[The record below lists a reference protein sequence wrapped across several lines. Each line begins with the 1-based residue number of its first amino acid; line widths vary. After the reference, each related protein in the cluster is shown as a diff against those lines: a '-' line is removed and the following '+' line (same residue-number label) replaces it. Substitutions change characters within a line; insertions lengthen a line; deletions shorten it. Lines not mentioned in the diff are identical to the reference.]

1 MHLRER
7 ITGVPAE
14 IEEADAADPCEAGE
28 AARRTLALRIAHRN
42 RLRAE
47 RLARL
52 HADGPPAAAAE
63 RTAASAPSEA
73 AASVPKP
80 ATIGARAAPASR
92 PLPARRTAQPPEP
105 SRAAAPLSEEDEEEA
120 ALEEFLRALSASA
133 PPPAAGA
140 SPAAAAA
147 KAPASEPAAVL
158 RFQRPPESGAPGP
171 NAGLMGMTEP
181 RAAPICDLHRLEG
194 AGPGLIWALQRA
206 GIACLAE
213 LAALEARDLS
223 ARLGALGGLIPAQDW
238 IEAARREIPA
248 RG

>member
-1 MHLRER
+1 M
-7 ITGVPAE
+7 PAG
-14 IEEADAADPCEAGE
+14 IEETDAADPCEAGE
-28 AARRTLALRIAHRN
+28 VARRTLALRIAHRN

-52 HADGPPAAAAE
+52 HADGPPAAAAG
-63 RTAASAPSEA
+63 RTAASTPPEA
-73 AASVPKP
+73 ASSVPKP
-80 ATIGARAAPASR
+80 ATIGRAAPASQPR
-92 PLPARRTAQPPEP
+92 PVASPPEP

-133 PPPAAGA
+133 PPAAGA
-140 SPAAAAA
+140 
-147 KAPASEPAAVL
+147 APAPAVSKASAAEPAAVL
-158 RFQRPPESGAPGP
+158 RFQRPPDSGAPGP

-213 LAALEARDLS
+213 LAELEAPDLS
-223 ARLGALGGLIPAQDW
+223 NRLGALGGLVPARDW
-238 IEAARREIPA
+238 IEAARREIRAPDPV